1 MFEFIFGSYILLF
14 PVLLIAAQ
22 ILPFIYKEVV
32 INLRATIQVSLIV
45 YSFFLIRQLIGLYQ
59 LTRLF
64 KMNHTERE
72 YFGTSMVEMLLIIIL
87 PFLFVNKKIRN
98 GYFVGLILWFVLSYA
113 QMQKGLIFL
122 GGGIFFVNAI
132 LFYLSLLT
140 AIYALLWLLKK
151 SATNFNL

>member
-14 PVLLIAAQ
+14 PELLIAAQ

>member
-1 MFEFIFGSYILLF
+1 MFEFIFGSHILLF

>member
-72 YFGTSMVEMLLIIIL
+72 YFGTSMVKMLLIIIL

>member
-22 ILPFIYKEVV
+22 ILPFNYKEVV

>member
-22 ILPFIYKEVV
+22 ILPFIYKKVV

>member
-32 INLRATIQVSLIV
+32 INLRATIQVSLIG

>member
-72 YFGTSMVEMLLIIIL
+72 YFGTSMVKMLLIIIL

-98 GYFVGLILWFVLSYA
+98 G
-113 QMQKGLIFL
+113 KC
-122 GGGIFFVNAI
+122 
-132 LFYLSLLT
+132 
-140 AIYALLWLLKK
+140 K
-151 SATNFNL
+151 

>member
-22 ILPFIYKEVV
+22 ILPLIYKEVV
-32 INLRATIQVSLIV
+32 IKLRATIQVSLIV

-64 KMNHTERE
+64 KMNHNERE
-72 YFGTSMVEMLLIIIL
+72 YLVSSMFEILLIIIL
-87 PFLFVNKKIRN
+87 PFLFLIKKIRN
-98 GYFVGLILWFVLSYA
+98 GYFLGLILWFILSHA
-113 QMQKGLIFL
+113 QMQKELFFL
-122 GGGIFFVNAI
+122 GGGIFFINAI

-151 SATNFNL
+151 STTTFTI

>member
-151 SATNFNL
+151 SATNFNQ

>member
-132 LFYLSLLT
+132 LFYFSLLT